1 MSLLGN
7 LISAVTGGNKGGL
20 ASLLPLILGNDSPL
34 GGVSGLVD
42 KFKEQGLG
50 DVVSSWLGQG
60 ENLPV
65 SGEQIKSVLGEDVVK
80 TASEQLGA
88 GETETLDTLKNA
100 LPNVIDKLTPD
111 GEVPADGFGLDDIMS
126 IAKKFL

>member
-1 MSLLGN
+1 MSLLGS
-7 LISAVTGGNKGGL
+7 IIGAVTGNKGGL
-20 ASLLPLILGNDSPL
+20 ASLLPLLLGNDSPL
-34 GGVSGLVD
+34 GGVSGLVE
-42 KFKEQGLG
+42 KFNEQGLG

-80 TASEQLGA
+80 TASEKLGT
-88 GETETLDTLKNA
+88 GESDTLETLKNA

-111 GEVPADGFGLDDIMS
+111 GELPTDGFGLDDIMS